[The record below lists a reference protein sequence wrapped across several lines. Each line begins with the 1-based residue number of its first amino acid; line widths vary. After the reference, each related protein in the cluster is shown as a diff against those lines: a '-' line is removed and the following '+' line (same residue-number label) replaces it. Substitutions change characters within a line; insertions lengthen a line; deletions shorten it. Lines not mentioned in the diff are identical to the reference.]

1 MIFSK
6 RPILMNYLNSA
17 FHPKK
22 LYVLFF
28 LLFSFFSVIF
38 CGLTKVNN
46 LFHLS
51 AILFII
57 TLYLDKDLRMAFFRN
72 RETRQGMAFIAAML
86 LYFSFSNL
94 WSDDP
99 GNIES
104 TLTHSVYLLLY
115 LAMLITILNGSK
127 RNQLFTAIV
136 AGLTVLSLYT
146 LLFDSHNILL
156 LRQTLP
162 NNPGPQNVIDLAGCA
177 AIGVILTLIVF
188 RDTKN
193 KFILLALPI
202 LLATIAIT
210 QSRGP
215 VLSLLIA
222 LIVTTHYRSISRK
235 NVAYLAISLALTA
248 VLLAYST
255 AGEMLISR
263 FEMMSTQGMTR
274 VSIWHHTL
282 ELVAQAPFFGYGF
295 DKGLSFTNY
304 TGEYIRTTHS
314 LYLGA
319 LLQGG
324 IIGLMF
330 FSAVLIYGL
339 LSAFRRIKSGMR
351 LEAALYIF
359 MLIFY
364 ASQGMFV
371 VGNPSESWTL
381 FWFPLGVIM
390 AQRRLS

>member
-1 MIFSK
+1 
-6 RPILMNYLNSA
+6 MNYLNNA

-28 LLFSFFSVIF
+28 FLFSFFSVIF
-38 CGLTKVNN
+38 YGFTKVNN

-51 AILFII
+51 ALLFII
-57 TLYLDKDLRMAFFRN
+57 TLYLDKDLRMALYRN
-72 RETRQGMAFIAAML
+72 RDTRQGMAFIAAML
-86 LYFSFSNL
+86 LYFSASNL

-115 LAMLITILNGSK
+115 LAMLTTILNGSK
-127 RNQLFTAIV
+127 RNQLFIAII

-146 LLFDSHNILL
+146 LLFERSNILL

-162 NNPGPQNVIDLAGCA
+162 NNPGPKNVIDLAGCT

-215 VLSLLIA
+215 VLSLLVA
-222 LIVTTHYRSISRK
+222 LIVTTNYRSISRK
-235 NVAYLAISLALTA
+235 NVAYLAICLALA
-248 VLLAYST
+248 AIILIYST
-255 AGEMLISR
+255 AGEMLIGR

-282 ELVAQAPFFGYGF
+282 ELTTQAPFVGYGF
-295 DKGLSFTNY
+295 DKELSFTNY
-304 TGEYIRTTHS
+304 NGEYIRTTHS

-330 FSAVLIYGL
+330 LSAVLIYGL
-339 LSAFRRIKSGMR
+339 LSAFRRMKSGMR

-364 ASQGMFV
+364 VSQGMFV
-371 VGNPSESWTL
+371 VGNPSESWFL